1 MSEVKFGG
9 GLLGHLE
16 KGGRFAVKRAEIS
29 PSHWELTEITVN
41 MQGKALLLK
50 TISVQQKEVH
60 ADFQPVSDDLSLS
73 GAAELLIRLTLV
85 AAKR

>member
-1 MSEVKFGG
+1 
-9 GLLGHLE
+9 
-16 KGGRFAVKRAEIS
+16 
-29 PSHWELTEITVN
+29 